1 MASQFS
7 AIRGR
12 NPLAPTNFGN
22 AILANSG
29 NAYQAALQRDQNTLN
44 QQQLG
49 LQTQALGLQRQQA
62 DQSAKDSK
70 NAILVSALGLAP
82 KIYGMFSDS
91 ATSDAINAGGEGVGG
106 AASAVS
112 APVSATPTGSGIGG
126 TISSGLDAVKSG
138 ASNLFGD
145 NVASGLSMA
154 GLGQGGAGALAGAAL
169 GDDDL
174 SRGLIGAAVPAAI
187 NIGTALW
194 DGTSVVDSLASSLF
208 PSIGGALG
216 AIGLGGLF

>member
-112 APVSATPTGSGIGG
+112 AKRNCILSAE
-126 TISSGLDAVKSG
+126 
-138 ASNLFGD
+138 ASYESLKMLFVMLYTD
-145 NVASGLSMA
+145 P
-154 GLGQGGAGALAGAAL
+154 ALVLLVIICFA
-169 GDDDL
+169 
-174 SRGLIGAAVPAAI
+174 AAV
-187 NIGTALW
+187 
-194 DGTSVVDSLASSLF
+194 VVLMNAQFCIVNVMGVAVCSAF
-208 PSIGGALG
+208 HVPLG
-216 AIGLGGLF
+216 ES